1 MKSLLSTLLDDQ
13 LEKDFIQALKD
24 AFNKREYLNKEVLEA
39 NSEIIKNQI
48 FLDGFGNSY
57 RLKEENE
64 AINQGF
70 FTTKGT
76 LL

>member
-24 AFNKREYLNKEVLEA
+24 EFNKREYLNKEVLEA
-39 NSEIIKNQI
+39 NSEIIDQI

-64 AINQGF
+64 TIKQGF

>member
-13 LEKDFIQALKD
+13 LEKDFIKACKD
-24 AFNKREYLNKEVLEA
+24 EFNKREYLNKEVLEA
-39 NSEIIKNQI
+39 NSKIIKNQI

-64 AINQGF
+64 TIKQGI
-70 FTTKGT
+70 FTTEGT